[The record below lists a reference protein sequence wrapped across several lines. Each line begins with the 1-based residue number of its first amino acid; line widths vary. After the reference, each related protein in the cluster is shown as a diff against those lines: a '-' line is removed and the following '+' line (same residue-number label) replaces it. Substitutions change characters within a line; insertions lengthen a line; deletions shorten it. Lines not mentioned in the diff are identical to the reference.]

1 MHLCVG
7 KETCTTTHVEYW
19 NNTLGQKIEWIA
31 RKTPSFHD
39 SNIHMNSCKT
49 CISIMTAYNGYDDS
63 ILLSHNF

>member
-49 CISIMTAYNGYDDS
+49 CISIM
-63 ILLSHNF
+63 